1 MRASRFSRYK
11 ILPRVSP
18 CTQSVIKKKV
28 QRNLYSPCPKA
39 HRESSRVVR
48 TWAPQPYKDV
58 HKEPLSTHQTSPCL
72 ILSYVICRPRSSSA
86 PVSCIPTKSIRP
98 SARSL
103 VHSRAVLRV
112 AQIPLSLVATVLL
125 QSSPYIHTLKKKYR
139 FGRIERYV

>member
-1 MRASRFSRYK
+1 MRASRFSRY
-11 ILPRVSP
+11 IDPSP
-18 CTQSVIKKKV
+18 CLSLYVVGNKKKV

-98 SARSL
+98 SVRPLARSL
-103 VHSRAVLRV
+103 VRSLARSPACSPNSTFPRCHS
-112 AQIPLSLVATVLL
+112 VATVL
-125 QSSPYIHTLKKKYR
+125 SAHTHA
-139 FGRIERYV
+139 